1 MSTSLVG
8 QLNDLDD
15 QIKKLQSVKK
25 KIAKESKDK
34 INQEIL
40 NYDWLKNKNVYLY
53 NAFETKYHYPY
64 LLVKNAN
71 IFPPGMETVFDKAS
85 QLTIR
90 KGHIKDS
97 VIIEPTQ
104 RSNAFE
110 TLQNFI
116 IKYNIKL
123 TLEDTKKQH
132 AWIKFVL
139 ENLK

>member
-1 MSTSLVG
+1 MSTSVVT
-8 QLNDLDD
+8 QLNDLED
-15 QIKKLQSVKK
+15 QIKKLQSAKK
-25 KIAKESKDK
+25 RIAKESKDK
-34 INQEIL
+34 IVKEIL
-40 NYDWLKNKNVYLY
+40 SYDWVKNKNVYLH
-53 NAFETKYHYPY
+53 NAFETKYYYPY

-71 IFPPGMETVFDKAS
+71 VFPSGMATLADKAS
-85 QLTIR
+85 KLMIR
-90 KGHIKDS
+90 KGQKNS
-97 VIIEPTQ
+97 VTIEPTQ
-104 RSNAFE
+104 KSNAFE